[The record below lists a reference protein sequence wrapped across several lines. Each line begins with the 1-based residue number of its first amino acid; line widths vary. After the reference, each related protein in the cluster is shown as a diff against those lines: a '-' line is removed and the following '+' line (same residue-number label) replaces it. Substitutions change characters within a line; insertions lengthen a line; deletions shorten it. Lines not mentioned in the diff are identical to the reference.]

1 MYTGTMIED
10 LIQAVAHAEQ
20 QAQARAQAQAPVQ
33 VPVQILRQAAPAPM
47 TLRLTHEHAYV
58 APMVGVA

>member
-1 MYTGTMIED
+1 MYTGMMIEE

-20 QAQARAQAQAPVQ
+20 QAQARAQAQAL
-33 VPVQILRQAAPAPM
+33 VPIVRQAAPAPPS
-47 TLRLTHEHAYV
+47 LYLTHDYAYV